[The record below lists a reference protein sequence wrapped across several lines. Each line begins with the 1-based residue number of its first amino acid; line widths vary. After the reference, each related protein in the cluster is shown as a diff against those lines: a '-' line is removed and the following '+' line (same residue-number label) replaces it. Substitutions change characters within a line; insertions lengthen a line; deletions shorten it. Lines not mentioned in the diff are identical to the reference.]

1 MGKISTASKLSLGS
15 QALSETESRVDSRL
29 GKRWPTQVEGS
40 RGVLMQE
47 K

>member
-1 MGKISTASKLSLGS
+1 MGKISPASKLSLGS
-15 QALSETESRVDSRL
+15 QALSETESHVDSRL

-40 RGVLMQE
+40 RGVLMRE